1 MKIIKFLLILS
12 AAGVA
17 ALRFIGFKYETALS
31 PDTLH
36 LMTII
41 SIVCAAVCLIC
52 AGIWI
57 IQVKREEKKTKQN
70 DTDKE
75 QKD

>member
-1 MKIIKFLLILS
+1 MTVIKFLLILS

-17 ALRFIGFKYETALS
+17 VLRFIGFRYETALS

-36 LMTII
+36 LMTVI

-57 IQVKREEKKTKQN
+57 IQVKREEKKAKQN
-70 DTDKE
+70 EPDKE
-75 QKD
+75 QKE